1 MFEKH
6 LLSHR
11 SRGGWFNNFL
21 VFDKFYQK
29 NLVSWDIPGSSWYA
43 FVYYK
48 ACAKKLANIKPLHHS
63 RHWCYTFGKIR
74 SVLPLWARKSKIKK
88 KRNGG
93 TVSEKFWGDQS
104 ATSNEKDFGGHGHVG
119 RNGANHLRCVS
130 KDILYS
136 PQLVRSYTTQLWY
149 LYMSYTISCMSET
162 HDETKQDFITS
173 TLPPEP
179 IWIISIEAS

>member
-1 MFEKH
+1 MLQASGRLRYYYRCEPQIK
-6 LLSHR
+6 
-11 SRGGWFNNFL
+11 
-21 VFDKFYQK
+21 
-29 NLVSWDIPGSSWYA
+29 DI
-43 FVYYK
+43 
-48 ACAKKLANIKPLHHS
+48 N
-63 RHWCYTFGKIR
+63 
-74 SVLPLWARKSKIKK
+74 

-93 TVSEKFWGDQS
+93 TVSGKFWGDQS
-104 ATSNEKDFGGHGHVG
+104 ATSNEKDLGGHGHVG

-136 PQLVRSYTTQLWY
+136 PQLVRSYSTQLWY

-179 IWIISIEAS
+179 I